1 MEVIYIAEP
10 IISTNIN
17 KLIAVELLS
26 RFYSKTGV
34 PLSTQKVLSMF
45 TTTMKINLLKSQIK
59 EIINHRVFFEHHG
72 ILCSV
77 NVDYETCLYISCDN
91 EIQKTISEN
100 KFIALE
106 ISETYPELTQNNDV
120 IPFLCSLT
128 EYIWL
133 DDFGSRNSTM
143 HTAMKN
149 KYHAIKLDKLFFQ
162 ENIDKPYFEEIIN
175 NLKKLCPNIIA
186 EGVENIYYNGL
197 SMNTGLW
204 GTQGYFFPSVP
215 LSEIKH
221 INSAW
226 L

>member
-34 PLSTQKVLSMF
+34 PLSTQRVLSMF
-45 TTTMKINLLKSQIK
+45 TTAMKINLLKSQIK
-59 EIINHRVFFEHHG
+59 EIINHRDFFEHHG
-72 ILCSV
+72 VLCSV
-77 NVDYETCLYISCDN
+77 NIDYETCLYI
-91 EIQKTISEN
+91 
-100 KFIALE
+100 
-106 ISETYPELTQNNDV
+106 
-120 IPFLCSLT
+120 
-128 EYIWL
+128 
-133 DDFGSRNSTM
+133 R
-143 HTAMKN
+143 
-149 KYHAIKLDKLFFQ
+149 
-162 ENIDKPYFEEIIN
+162 
-175 NLKKLCPNIIA
+175 NIIA

-221 INSAW
+221 MNSAW

>member
-1 MEVIYIAEP
+1 MEVVYIVEP

-17 KLIAVELLS
+17 KLIAVEVLS
-26 RFYSKTGV
+26 RFYSKTGIS
-34 PLSTQKVLSMF
+34 LSTQMVLSMF

-59 EIINHRVFFEHHG
+59 EIINQRDFFERHG

-77 NVDYETCLYISCDN
+77 NVDYETCLYINCDT
-91 EIQKTISEN
+91 EIQKTISKN
-100 KFIALE
+100 KFIAFE
-106 ISETYPELTQNNDV
+106 ISETYPELTQENDA
-120 IPFLCSLT
+120 IPFLHSLT

-133 DDFGSRNSTM
+133 DDFGSGNSTM

-149 KYHAIKLDKLFFQ
+149 KYHAIKLDKSFFQ
-162 ENIDKPYFEEIIN
+162 RNIDKPYFEEIIN

-197 SMNTGLW
+197 STKTGLW